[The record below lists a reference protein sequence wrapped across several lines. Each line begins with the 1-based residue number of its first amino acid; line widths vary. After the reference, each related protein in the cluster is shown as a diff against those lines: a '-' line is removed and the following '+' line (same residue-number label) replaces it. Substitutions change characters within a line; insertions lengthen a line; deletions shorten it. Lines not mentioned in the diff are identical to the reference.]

1 MGGNMK
7 MKKYLNLISILA
19 ILFSTHSL
27 IASEDLQSQ
36 LGKGKRN
43 LIYSPFA
50 YNHFIGTIS
59 DVNDDYGFKEQFLD
73 IPVKRLGIES
83 FILNSRSKYENYL
96 GLFIYMTH
104 NRINTGTNP
113 DNDIDYEKKDTSITS
128 LAVGF
133 TGMQP
138 ISFISKQLY
147 LKLCLG
153 ISSVDIWRSETN
165 DKDNRFG
172 MYISGGLQYVFS
184 SETNYNLNIGIDF
197 SHSESFLGDSNNNR
211 YNRIGINGIY
221 PYIGIMW

>member
-1 MGGNMK
+1 MK

-50 YNHFIGTIS
+50 YNHFTGSIS
-59 DVNDDYGFKEQFLD
+59 GINDDYGFKDQLREV
-73 IPVKRLGIES
+73 PVKRLGIES

-96 GLFIYMTH
+96 GLFIYITH
-104 NRINTGTNP
+104 NRINTGANP
-113 DNDIDYEKKDTSITS
+113 DSNIDYKKKDTSITS

-133 TGMQP
+133 TGIQP
-138 ISFISKQLY
+138 ISFISQQLY
-147 LKLCLG
+147 LKLGLG
-153 ISSVDIWRSETN
+153 ISSIDIWRSETN

-172 MYISGGLQYVFS
+172 MYIAGGFQYVFS
-184 SETNYNLNIGIDF
+184 SDTNYNVNIGIDF
-197 SHSESFLGDSNNNR
+197 SHSESFLGDSNNR
-211 YNRIGINGIY
+211 YNRIGLRGIY
-221 PYIGIMW
+221 PYVGIMW